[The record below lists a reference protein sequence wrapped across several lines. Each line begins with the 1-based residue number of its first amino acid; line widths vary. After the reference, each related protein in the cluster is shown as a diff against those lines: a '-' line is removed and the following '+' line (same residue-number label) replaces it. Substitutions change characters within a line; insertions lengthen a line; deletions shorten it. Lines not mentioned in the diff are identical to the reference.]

1 MWRLWAKALGE
12 KSGSNNSE
20 ADKVAAIRS
29 AIVIFELIVG
39 VFIILNAI
47 QNHGLGLIGL

>member
-1 MWRLWAKALGE
+1 MWRIWAKALGAKTGTTDE
-12 KSGSNNSE
+12 E
-20 ADKVAAIRS
+20 ADKVALVRS

-47 QNHGLGLIGL
+47 QNHGWELIGL

>member
-1 MWRLWAKALGE
+1 MWRIWAKALGT
-12 KSGSNNSE
+12 KTGTTDKE
-20 ADKVAAIRS
+20 ADKVALVRS

-47 QNHGLGLIGL
+47 QNHGWELIGL